1 MLAKKNRYKQ
11 WMMLETYKLG
21 YLKAMFGSL
30 EGSGRKNF
38 GGWKIW
44 GKMKKSFKKI

>member
-1 MLAKKNRYKQ
+1 
-11 WMMLETYKLG
+11 MLETYKLG

-38 GGWKIW
+38 GG
-44 GKMKKSFKKI
+44 